1 MEEANINILPRS
13 LPRKTTS
20 PGFRPAPP
28 QGERE
33 HLSRLGG
40 IVGGGGVVVV
50 GGGGGGTSQDREQTP
65 SRGDT
70 AWGHGRRS
78 GDCFQCQMGTLSNC
92 ESFCLVILIMIAYAG
107 LAASPRVLQ

>member
-1 MEEANINILPRS
+1 MMTTMVKVVKGSIIIIRMEEANINILPRS

-40 IVGGGGVVVV
+40 GVVGGGGV
-50 GGGGGGTSQDREQTP
+50 GGGGEGASQDREQTP

-78 GDCFQCQMGTLSNC
+78 GNCFQ
-92 ESFCLVILIMIAYAG
+92 
-107 LAASPRVLQ
+107 

>member
-1 MEEANINILPRS
+1 MIATMVKVVKGSIIIIRMEEANINILPRS

-40 IVGGGGVVVV
+40 IVGGGGGGGEVV
-50 GGGGGGTSQDREQTP
+50 GGGGVGGGGGASQDREQTP

-78 GDCFQCQMGTLSNC
+78 GNCFQCQMGILS
-92 ESFCLVILIMIAYAG
+92 Y
-107 LAASPRVLQ
+107 